1 MAYNLFESFGL
12 TDDIDTREN
21 IWTEVAT
28 KRVSDSDGFMTDY
41 TWYTNGDIHI
51 FMFGDKDLY
60 EPDEDYADWSCETEE
75 EAQEWFDNYHGFD
88 GIDDFE
94 DEGIDEDYHGD
105 ADFMNKGFDRV
116 FGIHKDR
123 DIDQSNNSLKSID
136 NK

>member
-12 TDDIDTREN
+12 TDDIDTHEN

-28 KRVSDSDGFMTDY
+28 KRVPDSDGFMTDY
-41 TWYTNGDIHI
+41 TWYTNGDLHI
-51 FMFGDKDLY
+51 FMFGDKEIY
-60 EPDEDYADWSCETEE
+60 EPDVDYADTSCDSEE
-75 EAQEWFDNYHGFD
+75 EAREWFDDYHGFD

-116 FGIHKDR
+116 FGIHR
-123 DIDQSNNSLKSID
+123 HHDIDQSNNSLKSID
-136 NK
+136 NN